1 MAIRKDLDD
10 MLNSLMDGGGGGS
23 TPARSHNTPRSV
35 RKSKFDDM
43 SVDDLLHALEDEK
56 KHYLD
61 DAAPTEEYH
70 EDTPP
75 SVWEFAPPTE
85 KASEPEMQ
93 EEEEEVPNIIS
104 EVMHTEASAEMT
116 RVFDAIPMN
125 DEIPKPAKKKKIVI
139 TGELPDY
146 EALRREEAERER
158 QAQLASEA
166 AAEEARAAERARRA
180 AEAAAERQR
189 LMEEAEQRRLAREE
203 AERQRIAEEEER
215 SRRIAEAAAEKKRL
229 AEEAAERRRLEEE
242 AERQRLAEEA
252 ERQRIAEEE
261 AERQRLAEEAE
272 RQRIAEEEA
281 ERQRLAEE
289 AERQRIAEEEAERQR
304 LAEEAERQRIVEE
317 EAKYHRIDAEEEKLR
332 QIEEMKRL
340 AEEIEGSAPETVVSG
355 DISTFA
361 PPADKDVDEAIEALG
376 EAAAEAVPEIQEEET
391 EKPKKLG
398 FFKKLMNKGK
408 EEPKPDTDTE
418 PAPEDGLFE
427 SDDSPSATELIDAA
441 IAAINHPEDSES
453 TETYSDPVGNMLDN
467 IREDAAEAIAD
478 MDTPKEEAAET
489 PSEPLI
495 LSDED
500 IIAGLSPELKER
512 FDELSADKQQQVIE
526 MRRAQMGAVA
536 PAVIT
541 DSESEGEDFTA
552 EEEAVSATED
562 TETTETEAAEEVA
575 EKPETEAEKASEPSE
590 TAPQKPK
597 GKITS
602 ALGRILD
609 EDPDELIIQ
618 RSEHTESDELT
629 AGDPYKRKRLFTVLG
644 VIFTIFAVIG
654 IIATIIKCVG
664 FFRSFTSG
672 EAKKDSFTQMIYP
685 AAIMDIEPFSD
696 PSQLTSEQI
705 ITATIWSIIMD
716 ESKISKYELTLDT
729 VSIPDVDVEKYAVE
743 LFGENLPAFE
753 HATVGPIESRFYY
766 ADGVYNVRSKPI
778 THTYSPEIKSIVKN
792 GNTYTLNVDYV
803 DELPQWMDK
812 NVSKKV
818 EFRLTEKED
827 GTFKFSSMKII
838 SVNNGNI

>member
-43 SVDDLLHALEDEK
+43 SVDDLLHALEDER
-56 KHYLD
+56 KHSYEE
-61 DAAPTEEYH
+61 APVEEYH

-85 KASEPEMQ
+85 KASEPEPQ
-93 EEEEEVPNIIS
+93 DEEEEVPNIIS

-116 RVFDAIPMN
+116 RVFDTIPM
-125 DEIPKPAKKKKIVI
+125 DQEIPKPAKKKKIVI

-146 EALRREEAERER
+146 EALRREEAEKER
-158 QAQLASEA
+158 QAQLANEA
-166 AAEEARAAERARRA
+166 AAERARRA

-203 AERQRIAEEEER
+203 AERQRLAEEAERQRIAEEAER
-215 SRRIAEAAAEKKRL
+215 SRRIAEAAAEKRRL
-229 AEEAAERRRLEEE
+229 AEEAAERRRLEEEE

-281 ERQRLAEE
+281 ERQKLAEE
-289 AERQRIAEEEAERQR
+289 AERQRIAEEEAEQR
-304 LAEEAERQRIVEE
+304 KMVIEA
-317 EAKYHRIDAEEEKLR
+317 EKLR

-340 AEEIEGSAPETVVSG
+340 AE
-355 DISTFA
+355 
-361 PPADKDVDEAIEALG
+361 AIESSSPAAVTMDEEIIVNSSSENEVDRAIESLG
-376 EAAAEAVPEIQEEET
+376 EAAEEAISEAVPETQEESS

-398 FFKKLMNKGK
+398 FFKKLINKGK
-408 EEPKPDTDTE
+408 EEAKPDTDTE
-418 PAPEDGLFE
+418 PAPEEGLFE
-427 SDDSPSATELIDAA
+427 EDNSPSATELIDAA
-441 IAAINHPEDSES
+441 IAAINHPEDSVS
-453 TETYSDPVGNMLDN
+453 DSDPVGDMLDN

-478 MDTPKEEAAET
+478 MDTPKEEAAEA
-489 PSEPLI
+489 PNEPLI

-536 PAVIT
+536 PSLV
-541 DSESEGEDFTA
+541 SEDEPAEDVFAADDEPVA
-552 EEEAVSATED
+552 ENEAV
-562 TETTETEAAEEVA
+562 EADEAKTDEEIV
-575 EKPETEAEKASEPSE
+575 EKAVDEAEKADDLSDF
-590 TAPQKPK
+590 AAKKPK

-609 EDPDELIIQ
+609 EDPDELIAQ
-618 RSEHTESDELT
+618 RKENTESDDAI
-629 AGDPYKRKRLFTVLG
+629 AGNPYKKKRLYTILG

-716 ESKISKYELTLDT
+716 DSKISKYEPTLDT

-753 HATVGPIESRFYY
+753 HATVGPLESRFYY
-766 ADGVYNVRSKPI
+766 ADGVYNVRLKPI

-803 DELPQWMDK
+803 DELPQWMEK

-818 EFRLTEKED
+818 EFRLTEKDD

>member
-10 MLNSLMDGGGGGS
+10 MLNSLMDGGGGS

-61 DAAPTEEYH
+61 DTAPAEEYH

-75 SVWEFAPPTE
+75 SVWEFAPPAE
-85 KASEPEMQ
+85 KTSEPEMQ

-116 RVFDAIPMN
+116 RVFDAIPMS
-125 DEIPKPAKKKKIVI
+125 EELPKPAKKKKIVI

-146 EALRREEAERER
+146 EALRREEAEKER

-189 LMEEAEQRRLAREE
+189 LMEEAEQRRLEREE

-261 AERQRLAEEAE
+261 SERQRLAEEAE
-272 RQRIAEEEA
+272 IQRLAEEEAERRRLEEEAERLRIAEEEA
-281 ERQRLAEE
+281 EQR
-289 AERQRIAEEEAERQR
+289 RIA
-304 LAEEAERQRIVEE
+304 L
-317 EAKYHRIDAEEEKLR
+317 EEEKLR

-340 AEEIEGSAPETVVSG
+340 AEEAAS
-355 DISTFA
+355 
-361 PPADKDVDEAIEALG
+361 DVPTAVTMDEEIIVNSSSDNAVEEAIGSLG
-376 EAAAEAVPEIQEEET
+376 EAAEEAAADIQEEET

-398 FFKKLMNKGK
+398 FFKKLMGKGK
-408 EEPKPDTDTE
+408 EETKPDADTE
-418 PAPEDGLFE
+418 PAPEEGLFE
-427 SDDSPSATELIDAA
+427 TADSPSATELIDAA
-441 IAAINHPEDSES
+441 IAAINHPEDSVEAVS
-453 TETYSDPVGNMLDN
+453 DSDPVGSMLDN

-478 MDTPKEEAAET
+478 MNAPKEEAAEA

-536 PAVIT
+536 PAVASDNET
-541 DSESEGEDFTA
+541 ADESFLT
-552 EEEAVSATED
+552 EEEPVSAPED
-562 TETTETEAAEEVA
+562 TEATETSAEENA
-575 EKPETEAEKASEPSE
+575 EKPETEAGKASEPSE
-590 TAPQKPK
+590 TSPQKPK

-609 EDPDELIIQ
+609 EDPDELIVQ
-618 RSEHTESDELT
+618 RKEHTEPDEAI
-629 AGDPYKRKRLFTVLG
+629 AGDPYKKKRLYTVLG

-716 ESKISKYELTLDT
+716 DSKISKYEPTLDT
-729 VSIPDVDVEKYAVE
+729 VSIPDVDVEKYAVD
-743 LFGENLPAFE
+743 LFGENLPEFT
-753 HATVGPIESRFYY
+753 HATVGPLESRFYY
-766 ADGVYNVRSKPI
+766 ADGVYNVRLKPI

-792 GNTYTLNVDYV
+792 GKNYTLTVDYV
-803 DELPQWMDK
+803 DELPQWMEK
-812 NVSKKV
+812 NVSKQV
-818 EFRLTEKED
+818 EFRLTEKDD
-827 GTFKFSSMKII
+827 GTFKFSSMKIL
-838 SVNNGNI
+838 SVNSGNI

>member
-56 KHYLD
+56 RHSLED
-61 DAAPTEEYH
+61 TAPDEEYH

-85 KASEPEMQ
+85 NASEPEPQ
-93 EEEEEVPNIIS
+93 EEEEVPNIIS

-116 RVFDAIPMN
+116 RVFDTIPM
-125 DEIPKPAKKKKIVI
+125 DQEIPKPAKKKKIVI

-158 QAQLASEA
+158 QAQLANEA

-203 AERQRIAEEEER
+203 AERQRLAEEAERQRIAEEAER
-215 SRRIAEAAAEKKRL
+215 SRKIAEAAAEKRRL
-229 AEEAAERRRLEEE
+229 AEEAAERRRLEEEAEQRRLAEEAERQRIAEEEEAERRRLAEEAERQRIAEEEE

-252 ERQRIAEEE
+252 ERQRIAEE
-261 AERQRLAEEAE
+261 AEQR
-272 RQRIAEEEA
+272 RIA
-281 ERQRLAEE
+281 L
-289 AERQRIAEEEAERQR
+289 
-304 LAEEAERQRIVEE
+304 
-317 EAKYHRIDAEEEKLR
+317 EEEKLR

-340 AEEIEGSAPETVVSG
+340 AAEAENTSDAAAFNEELIVNSSAENE
-355 DISTFA
+355 
-361 PPADKDVDEAIEALG
+361 VDRAIESLG
-376 EAAAEAVPEIQEEET
+376 EAAEETIAEAAPEIQAEEP

-398 FFKKLMNKGK
+398 FFKKLINKGK
-408 EEPKPDTDTE
+408 DEPKPDTDTE
-418 PAPEDGLFE
+418 PAPEEGLFE
-427 SDDSPSATELIDAA
+427 EDNSPSATELIDAA

-453 TETYSDPVGNMLDN
+453 AAESDPVGDILDN
-467 IREDAAEAIAD
+467 IREGAAEAIAD
-478 MDTPKEEAAET
+478 INTPKEEASEAT
-489 PSEPLI
+489 GEPLI

-536 PAVIT
+536 PA
-541 DSESEGEDFTA
+541 A
-552 EEEAVSATED
+552 AVSDDEPEDESYTED
-562 TETTETEAAEEVA
+562 NEPVTDTEAANENAAEAAEEET
-575 EKPETEAEKASEPSE
+575 EKPAAEAEKTDEATEADE
-590 TAPQKPK
+590 KKPK
-597 GKITS
+597 GRITS

-609 EDPDELIIQ
+609 EDPDELIAQ
-618 RSEHTESDELT
+618 RKENVEPDDIT
-629 AGDPYKRKRLFTVLG
+629 AGDPYKKKRLYTVLG

-654 IIATIIKCVG
+654 IVATIIKCVG

-716 ESKISKYELTLDT
+716 DSKISKYEPTLDT

-753 HATVGPIESRFYY
+753 HATVGPLESRFYY
-766 ADGVYNVRSKPI
+766 ADGVYNVRLKPI

-792 GNTYTLNVDYV
+792 GKTYTLNVDYV

-818 EFRLTEKED
+818 EFRLTEKD
-827 GTFKFSSMKII
+827 NGTFKFSSMKII

>member
-61 DAAPTEEYH
+61 DTAPVEEYH

-85 KASEPEMQ
+85 KAPEPEMQ
-93 EEEEEVPNIIS
+93 EEEEYVPNIIS
-104 EVMHTEASAEMT
+104 EVMHTEASAETT
-116 RVFDAIPMN
+116 RVFDAIPMS
-125 DEIPKPAKKKKIVI
+125 EELPKPAKKKKIVI

-189 LMEEAEQRRLAREE
+189 LAEEAEQRRLAREE

-242 AERQRLAEEA
+242 AEQRRLAEEA

-272 RQRIAEEEA
+272 RQRLAEEEA

-289 AERQRIAEEEAERQR
+289 AERQRIAEEEAEQR
-304 LAEEAERQRIVEE
+304 RI
-317 EAKYHRIDAEEEKLR
+317 ALEEEKLR

-340 AEEIEGSAPETVVSG
+340 AEEAASDVPTAVTMDEEIIVNSSSDNA
-355 DISTFA
+355 
-361 PPADKDVDEAIEALG
+361 VDEAIESLG
-376 EAAAEAVPEIQEEET
+376 EAAEEAAADIQEEES

-398 FFKKLMNKGK
+398 FFKKLMGKGK
-408 EEPKPDTDTE
+408 DEPKADTDTE

-427 SDDSPSATELIDAA
+427 SEDSPSATELIDAA
-441 IAAINHPEDSES
+441 IAAINHPEDSVEADS
-453 TETYSDPVGNMLDN
+453 YNDPVDNMLDN

-478 MDTPKEEAAET
+478 MDTPKEEAAEA
-489 PSEPLI
+489 PSEPLV

-536 PAVIT
+536 PAVIP
-541 DSESEGEDFTA
+541 DSEPEDEDFTA
-552 EEEAVSATED
+552 EEEPVSADED
-562 TETTETEAAEEVA
+562 TETNETAAAEEVA
-575 EKPETEAEKASEPSE
+575 EKPETEAEKASETSE
-590 TAPQKPK
+590 SAPKKPK
-597 GKITS
+597 GKVTS

-609 EDPDELIIQ
+609 EDPDELIAQ
-618 RSEHTESDELT
+618 RKEHTEADDIA

-654 IIATIIKCVG
+654 IVATIIKCVG

-743 LFGENLPAFE
+743 LFGENLPPFE

-812 NVSKKV
+812 NVSKNV

>member
-93 EEEEEVPNIIS
+93 AEEEEVPNIIS
-104 EVMHTEASAEMT
+104 EVMHTEASAETT
-116 RVFDAIPMN
+116 RVFDAIPMS
-125 DEIPKPAKKKKIVI
+125 EELPKPVKKKKIVI

-189 LMEEAEQRRLAREE
+189 LAEEAEQRRLAREE

-289 AERQRIAEEEAERQR
+289 AERQRIAEEEA
-304 LAEEAERQRIVEE
+304 
-317 EAKYHRIDAEEEKLR
+317 KYHRIDAEEEKLR

-361 PPADKDVDEAIEALG
+361 PPAEKDVDEAIEALG
-376 EAAAEAVPEIQEEET
+376 EAASEAVPEIQEEET

-408 EEPKPDTDTE
+408 EEPKPDTDTD
-418 PAPEDGLFE
+418 PVPEDGLFE
-427 SDDSPSATELIDAA
+427 SDESPSATELIDAA

-453 TETYSDPVGNMLDN
+453 TESYSDPVGNMLDN

-478 MDTPKEEAAET
+478 MDTPKEEAAEA
-489 PSEPLI
+489 PSEPLV

-536 PAVIT
+536 PAVVSDEEPAEDSFIT
-541 DSESEGEDFTA
+541 
-552 EEEAVSATED
+552 EEEDVSAAED
-562 TETTETEAAEEVA
+562 TEMTETSAAEEVT
-575 EKPETEAEKASEPSE
+575 EKAETEAEKASEPTE

-609 EDPDELIIQ
+609 EDPDELIAQ

-743 LFGENLPAFE
+743 LFGENLPPFE

-812 NVSKKV
+812 NVSKNV
-818 EFRLTEKED
+818 EFRLTEKDD

>member
-1 MAIRKDLDD
+1 
-10 MLNSLMDGGGGGS
+10 
-23 TPARSHNTPRSV
+23 
-35 RKSKFDDM
+35 
-43 SVDDLLHALEDEK
+43 
-56 KHYLD
+56 
-61 DAAPTEEYH
+61 
-70 EDTPP
+70 
-75 SVWEFAPPTE
+75 
-85 KASEPEMQ
+85 
-93 EEEEEVPNIIS
+93 
-104 EVMHTEASAEMT
+104 
-116 RVFDAIPMN
+116 
-125 DEIPKPAKKKKIVI
+125 
-139 TGELPDY
+139 
-146 EALRREEAERER
+146 
-158 QAQLASEA
+158 
-166 AAEEARAAERARRA
+166 
-180 AEAAAERQR
+180 
-189 LMEEAEQRRLAREE
+189 MEEAEQRRLAREE
-203 AERQRIAEEEER
+203 AERRRLAEEAEKQRLAEEAER

-281 ERQRLAEE
+281 ERQSLAAE
-289 AERQRIAEEEAERQR
+289 AERQRIEEA
-304 LAEEAERQRIVEE
+304 
-317 EAKYHRIDAEEEKLR
+317 AKYHCIPAEEEKLR

-355 DISTFA
+355 DSSTFA
-361 PPADKDVDEAIEALG
+361 PPAEKSVDEAIEALG
-376 EAAAEAVPEIQEEET
+376 EGAEAVPEAQEEET

-441 IAAINHPEDSES
+441 IAAINHPEES
-453 TETYSDPVGNMLDN
+453 AETAADSDPVGSMLDN
-467 IREDAAEAIAD
+467 IREDAADAIAD
-478 MDTPKEEAAET
+478 MDTPKEEAAEA

-536 PAVIT
+536 PAVVSDEEPAEDSFIT
-541 DSESEGEDFTA
+541 
-552 EEEAVSATED
+552 EEEVVSAAED
-562 TETTETEAAEEVA
+562 TETTETSAAGETA
-575 EKPETEAEKASEPSE
+575 EKPETGAEKASDLSE
-590 TAPQKPK
+590 FAAKKPK

-609 EDPDELIIQ
+609 EDPDELIAQ
-618 RSEHTESDELT
+618 RKENVEPDEVI
-629 AGDPYKRKRLFTVLG
+629 AGDPYKKKRLYTVLG

-654 IIATIIKCVG
+654 IIASIIKCVG

-716 ESKISKYELTLDT
+716 DSKISKYEPTLDT

-753 HATVGPIESRFYY
+753 HATVGPLESRFYY
-766 ADGVYNVRSKPI
+766 ADGVYNVRLKPI

-803 DELPQWMDK
+803 DELPQWMEK

-818 EFRLTEKED
+818 EKDD

-838 SVNNGNI
+838 SVNNGNL